1 MIWSL
6 WYRTQGREAILS
18 GETENKD
25 EKLKWYANTT
35 NPSLTSP
42 GCKTHTDDGQPTC
55 SRRMLLSA
63 VSSRSDRSTV
73 SIWLA
78 NSWRLWINKLR
89 DIWSC
94 QHELERNRKLGLT
107 LFAAWLRAH
116 LSVAAG
122 DVDDNV
128 VVPCGDGRAVDW
140 NAVNPLLVARNS
152 HSRGFRKPEE
162 MKHVCMVSI
171 LSVS

>member
-6 WYRTQGREAILS
+6 RYRAQGREAILS

-35 NPSLTSP
+35 NPSLTSS
-42 GCKTHTDDGQPTC
+42 GCKTHTDDDQPTC
-55 SRRMLLSA
+55 SWRMLLSA

-107 LFAAWLRAH
+107 LCCSRTARSPLRCCWGCWWQCRRS
-116 LSVAAG
+116 LRRWESRWPKCCKPS
-122 DVDDNV
+122 
-128 VVPCGDGRAVDW
+128 PCGVE
-140 NAVNPLLVARNS
+140 LS
-152 HSRGFRKPEE
+152 QRGF
-162 MKHVCMVSI
+162 
-171 LSVS
+171 